1 MNYKERVEAGLCGK
15 CGEKVESGSLCP
27 KHREEAK
34 DRATAKR
41 ARNRAAGTCAND
53 NRPAVSGGKC
63 QVCIDKAKI
72 SRAKDIA
79 RRKAA
84 GMCVDTRCHQ
94 PAKDGRTLCQKHI
107 DERSAVSSKHYARRK
122 AAGTCCY
129 CKHAPEPGDTMCADH
144 LEQTRQQRE
153 RLKLEVMEAYGGAKC
168 AHCDETELRFLEID
182 HIDGGGKQHVKEIGG
197 GGHNLYQWLKRN
209 NFPPGFRVLCPTCN
223 SKAHVDRCRAN
234 GKTLTAAHEA

>member
-1 MNYKERVEAGLCGK
+1 MNYKERVKAGLCGK

-34 DRATAKR
+34 ERAAAKR
-41 ARNRAAGTCAND
+41 VRNRASGKCLND

-72 SRAKDIA
+72 SRDKTTAA
-79 RRKAA
+79 RKAA
-84 GMCVDTRCHQ
+84 GLCTACGK
-94 PAKDGRTLCQKHI
+94 PAKAGCTLCQRDI
-107 DERSAVSSKHYARRK
+107 DKLSATSSKHYARRK

-129 CKHAPEPGDTMCADH
+129 CKAAPEPGHTMCADH

-153 RLKLEVMEAYGGAKC
+153 RLKREVMEAYGGAKC
-168 AHCDETELRFLEID
+168 CRCSEVDLRFLEID
-182 HIDGGGKQHVKEIGG
+182 HIDGGGRKHLREVVGG
-197 GGHNLYQWLKRN
+197 GAGHALYGWLKRN
-209 NFPPGFRVLCPTCN
+209 NFPPGFRVLCRPCN

-234 GKTLTAAHEA
+234 GTLLTAAPEV